1 MKILLSGEE
10 GFRRGFGTSAWGL
23 VGLWIRK
30 CGDVGTFIGWKR
42 SFHDFPDINAQEG
55 IDHYASFMRSLV
67 DVVLYYDGSLK
78 AEHGTGRN
86 MAPFVKDE
94 WGEEIYELMWKIK
107 RLFDPENILNPGVL
121 LNRDPDV
128 FIKNLKQ
135 IPLANEL
142 IDKCIECGFCEIQC
156 PSRHVTL
163 TPRQRIVIYRELSA
177 LAEQGGNKL

>member
-1 MKILLSGEE
+1 MRGVLSDYGYGNAVMWGHLLDGNVH
-10 GFRRGFGTSAWGL
+10 FT
-23 VGLWIRK
+23 I
-30 CGDVGTFIGWKR
+30 
-42 SFHDFPDINAQEG
+42 FPDINAQEG

-142 IDKCIECGFCEIQC
+142 IDKCIECGFV
-156 PSRHVTL
+156 RYNV
-163 TPRQRIVIYRELSA
+163 RQ
-177 LAEQGGNKL
+177 GM